1 MSAADEDVLDDGG
14 GNGNKTEV
22 AKAETAKT
30 EETFSPPTPSLST
43 VGEQIEE
50 LYRFRDAYF
59 TAVPEAE
66 FSLKNARI
74 ESQLKNI
81 LSTLEAEAL
90 APSRA
95 EDPVTYSFL
104 KARLLNIRTDYDP
117 EVKELL
123 TKAVKLKPAD
133 TALWNELGECYR
145 KADDFKMAL
154 TCFETALKNCPTDR
168 SALRSASI
176 ILRSLP
182 ATSGEER
189 RANILRSVDLA
200 KRALASEGGLAEP
213 ASWVVL
219 ANAYLTLLCSSSRWE
234 ALTHPQQQQQQQKSS
249 PGNSLL
255 KSAKSA
261 YQKALFDR
269 EVATKAD
276 VLFNYA
282 SVLQYEEDFGG
293 ALRYLAL
300 ALKFDAEWR
309 ELAVR
314 RRALASFLGDIA
326 QRQATAAAPV
336 KKKTSEKRLRTL
348 REKLAADEDRLRAR
362 YADDEDLCCGVVRRL
377 GDLQEEGQ
385 VNECLLPLRVL
396 SYDSSTTDA
405 ENGVFLA
412 AVFTVIDAAGA
423 SAALFIYD
431 IAQRRGTEAG
441 RQRHRIDLEEGGR
454 KVVEFEA
461 IKVERPL
468 VDIYVNG
475 RRLEVASLSTP
486 VVNVT
491 LKSD

>member
-1 MSAADEDVLDDGG
+1 
-14 GNGNKTEV
+14 
-22 AKAETAKT
+22 
-30 EETFSPPTPSLST
+30 
-43 VGEQIEE
+43 
-50 LYRFRDAYF
+50 
-59 TAVPEAE
+59 
-66 FSLKNARI
+66 
-74 ESQLKNI
+74 
-81 LSTLEAEAL
+81 
-90 APSRA
+90 
-95 EDPVTYSFL
+95 
-104 KARLLNIRTDYDP
+104 
-117 EVKELL
+117 
-123 TKAVKLKPAD
+123 
-133 TALWNELGECYR
+133 
-145 KADDFKMAL
+145 MAL

-189 RANILRSVDLA
+189 RNNILRSVDLA

-234 ALTHPQQQQQQQKSS
+234 ALTHPQQLQQQQKSGPGGGL

-261 YQKALFDR
+261 YQKALLDR

-377 GDLQEEGQ
+377 GDLEEEGQ

-396 SYDSSTTDA
+396 SYDSSTADA

-431 IAQRRGTEAG
+431 IAQRRGPRPG
-441 RQRHRIDLEEGGR
+441 DSVVVVRPVFRRHRIELEEEEGE

-468 VDIYVNG
+468 VGIYVNG